1 MQINTEREK
10 NKRNDIT
17 KENNAENNHAHNI
30 INMGKFKTK
39 NNFMHDIYCKYKE
52 RIGRRR
58 RKEKKHTYTQCA
70 QIALCESFI
79 LEIIFFF

>member
-1 MQINTEREK
+1 MQINTERER

-52 RIGRRR
+52 NREEEEEDE
-58 RKEKKHTYTQCA
+58 EKKHTYTVHK
-70 QIALCESFI
+70 
-79 LEIIFFF
+79 